1 MIMCGSDVDMNTA
14 PFSATGWVVWDGVW
28 RTHTCSAAGVV
39 DAVPVNIPR
48 AMRMRKA
55 GGGFQIGREV
65 RGEIFLTARVRCRP
79 GR

>member
-1 MIMCGSDVDMNTA
+1 MCGSDVDMNTCI
-14 PFSATGWVVWDGVW
+14 TGTLLGEWVVWDGVR
-28 RTHTCSAAGVV
+28 RTHTYSAAGVV

-55 GGGFQIGREV
+55 GGGFRIGREV
-65 RGEIFLTARVRCRP
+65 GGEKFLTARVRRRP